1 MPLPIDNYKPKP
13 IKPIPYEKSE
23 IRSQKASNKQANEY
37 EENESMAVNSQ
48 EIIKIRDDDGQ

>member
-37 EENESMAVNSQ
+37 EENESMANNSQ
-48 EIIKIRDDDGQ
+48 